1 MADRVRLLKEVTERN
16 PTQPNQRRSILTQ
29 ARIVPRY
36 GEDGV
41 LSGLQLSAIRPES
54 LLEEAGFVNGD
65 LVVNVNG
72 TQLSDPSQGLKVF
85 RELESAE
92 RFVVDVER
100 GGALVTLEYTA
111 EAP

>member
-1 MADRVRLLKEVTERN
+1 MVDKE
-16 PTQPNQRRSILTQ
+16 
-29 ARIVPRY
+29 ARKAWIRA
-36 GEDGV
+36 GV

-72 TQLSDPSQGLKVF
+72 TELSDPSQGLKVF

-92 RFVVDVER
+92 SFVVDVER
-100 GGALVTLEYTA
+100 EGELITLEYTA
-111 EAP
+111 EAR